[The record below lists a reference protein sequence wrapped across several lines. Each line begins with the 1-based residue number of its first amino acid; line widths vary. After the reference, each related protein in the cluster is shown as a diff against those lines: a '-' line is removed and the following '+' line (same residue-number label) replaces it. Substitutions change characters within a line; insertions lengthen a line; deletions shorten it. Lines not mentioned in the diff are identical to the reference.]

1 MLELAAALAPF
12 LTVFKL
18 VTSVQ
23 LVPSQV
29 STLTVAYGEE
39 PGFPPATRADVDDP
53 PPASIVLPSFKL
65 FTSVH
70 ELPFHNSVLFLLS
83 FQGEPPS
90 PPTNIAEV

>member
-1 MLELAAALAPF
+1 MFAPVLAPC
-12 LTVFKL
+12 LAVFKL
-18 VTSVQ
+18 FTSVQ
-23 LVPSQV
+23 LVPFQV
-29 STLTVAYGEE
+29 STLAVIYGEG
-39 PGFPPATRADVDDP
+39 PGFPPATIADVDNP
-53 PPASIVLPSFKL
+53 PPASTVLPSFKL